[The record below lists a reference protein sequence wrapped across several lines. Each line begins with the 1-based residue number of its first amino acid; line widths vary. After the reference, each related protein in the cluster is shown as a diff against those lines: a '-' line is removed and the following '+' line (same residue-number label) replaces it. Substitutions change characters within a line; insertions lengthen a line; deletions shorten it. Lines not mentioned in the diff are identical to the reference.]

1 MFECNNNQRLIRE
14 QSMTS
19 ENDILNKNG
28 KNKKFVDNFQMNW
41 FREK

>member
-14 QSMTS
+14 QSMTF
-19 ENDILNKNG
+19 ENDILNK
-28 KNKKFVDNFQMNW
+28 KFVDNSQMNW